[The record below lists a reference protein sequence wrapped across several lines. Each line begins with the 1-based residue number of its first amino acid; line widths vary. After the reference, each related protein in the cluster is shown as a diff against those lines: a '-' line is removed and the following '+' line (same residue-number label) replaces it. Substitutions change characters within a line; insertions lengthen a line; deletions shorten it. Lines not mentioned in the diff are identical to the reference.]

1 MKNET
6 TETDLLE
13 LLFFIKKKSKSIIF
27 SMAVALI
34 LAIVFLWV
42 EKDKVNIN
50 YAIKI
55 NSDAPSMIINCD
67 ADTDT
72 AFDCKSNFIEAI
84 IKGNSDRFTIQSDE
98 RTKVIKLTWR
108 GKTSEKP
115 IAAAAIK
122 TIYQKI
128 NAWYVQDYQA
138 YKRII
143 DDNKNNGMNGTE
155 LYTKIAFITK
165 LDYSKKN
172 DFIFISKGDVS
183 NKYKKGIFIVLALMI
198 GFILSTSYH
207 LTKRSIIEYNE
218 KKIFKKTQ
226 IN

>member
-6 TETDLLE
+6 TEIDLLE

-42 EKDKVNIN
+42 EKDEVNIN
-50 YAIKI
+50 YEVKI

-67 ADTDT
+67 TD
-72 AFDCKSNFIEAI
+72 FDCKSNFIESI
-84 IKGNSDRFTIQSDE
+84 IKGNSDEFTIQSNE
-98 RTKVIKLTWR
+98 RTKVINLTWR

-115 IAAAAIK
+115 IADAAIK

-128 NAWYVQDYQA
+128 SAWYTQDYQA

-143 DDNKNNGMNGTE
+143 DDNKNNEMNGTE

-165 LDYSKKN
+165 LDYSKEK

-207 LTKRSIIEYNE
+207 LTKRSIVEYNK

>member
-6 TETDLLE
+6 TEIDLLE
-13 LLFFIKKKSKSIIF
+13 LLFFMKKKSKSVIF
-27 SMAVALI
+27 SMAAALI
-34 LAIVFLWV
+34 LAIVFLLV

-50 YAIKI
+50 YEIKI

-67 ADTDT
+67 AD
-72 AFDCKSNFIEAI
+72 FDCKSNFIESI
-84 IKGNSDRFTIQSDE
+84 IKGINDRFTIQSDE
-98 RTKVIKLTWR
+98 RTKVINLTWR

-115 IAAAAIK
+115 IADAAIK

-128 NAWYVQDYQA
+128 NAWYIQDYQA

-143 DDNKNNGMNGTE
+143 DDNKNNVMNGTE

-165 LDYSKKN
+165 LDYSKEK

-183 NKYKKGIFIVLALMI
+183 KKYKNGIFIVLSLMM
-198 GFILSTSYH
+198 GFILSTFYH

-218 KKIFKKTQ
+218 KKIFKKSQ

>member
-172 DFIFISKGDVS
+172 DFIFISKGEVS
-183 NKYKKGIFIVLALMI
+183 EKYIKGIFIVLALMM

-207 LTKRSIIEYNE
+207 LMKRSIVEYNE

>member
-6 TETDLLE
+6 TEIDLLE

-42 EKDKVNIN
+42 EKDEVNIN
-50 YAIKI
+50 YEVKI

-67 ADTDT
+67 TDTDT

-108 GKTSEKP
+108 GKASEKP
-115 IAAAAIK
+115 IADAAIK

-172 DFIFISKGDVS
+172 DFIFISKGEVS
-183 NKYKKGIFIVLALMI
+183 EKYIKGIFIVLALMM

-207 LTKRSIIEYNE
+207 LMKRSIVEYSE

>member
-6 TETDLLE
+6 TEIDLLE

-42 EKDKVNIN
+42 EKDEVNIN
-50 YAIKI
+50 YEVKI
-55 NSDAPSMIINCD
+55 NSDAPSMIINC
-67 ADTDT
+67 DTDT

-172 DFIFISKGDVS
+172 DFIFISKGEVS
-183 NKYKKGIFIVLALMI
+183 EKYIKGIFIVLALMM

-207 LTKRSIIEYNE
+207 LTKRSIVEYNE

>member
-6 TETDLLE
+6 SEIDLLD

-34 LAIVFLWV
+34 LAIIFLWV
-42 EKDKVNIN
+42 EKDKIAIN
-50 YAIKI
+50 YEVKI

-67 ADTDT
+67 TD
-72 AFDCKSNFIEAI
+72 FDCKSNFIESI
-84 IKGNSDRFTIQSDE
+84 IKDKSDRFTIQSDE
-98 RTKVIKLTWR
+98 RTKVINLTWR
-108 GKTSEKP
+108 GKASEKP
-115 IAAAAIK
+115 IADAAIK

-128 NAWYVQDYQA
+128 SAWYIQDYQV

-143 DDNKNNGMNGTE
+143 DDNKNNEMNGSE

-165 LDYSKKN
+165 LDYSKEK

-183 NKYKKGIFIVLALMI
+183 KKYKTGIFIVLSLMM
-198 GFILSTSYH
+198 GFILSTFYH
-207 LTKRSIIEYNE
+207 LTKRSIVEYNE
-218 KKIFKKTQ
+218 KKMFKKSQ